1 MLLTDTHCH
10 LNLAQ
15 FDADREQVLER
26 AWQAGL
32 THILVPG
39 LDIESSRAA
48 VILANRYPRVHAA
61 AGVHPNESL
70 SWNSETAGK
79 LREISLDPKVVSIGE
94 IGLDYYWDSVP
105 HPIQQ
110 KALRE
115 QLSLAGELGLPVAV
129 HFREKG
135 DSIAGPCASD
145 LMLIL
150 EEWCKGLK
158 LAGNPLASS
167 PGVLHSFSGSLEMA
181 QFAINLGFYI
191 GVSGSVTYKNAHLKQ
206 QLVAAIPRE
215 RILLETDAPFQAPV
229 PHRGKRNEPAF
240 VRLIADKIALVNSC
254 TSDQVASATSEN
266 AHQLFAWD

>member
-15 FDADREQVLER
+15 FDADREEVLER

-32 THILVPG
+32 TRILVPG
-39 LDIESSRAA
+39 LSIESSRAA
-48 VILANRYPRVHAA
+48 VILADQHPRVFAA
-61 AGVHPNESL
+61 AGIHPSESL
-70 SWNSETAGK
+70 SWNKETAGI
-79 LREISLDPKVVSIGE
+79 LREISLNPKVVSIGE
-94 IGLDYYWDSVP
+94 IGLDYYWDAVP
-105 HPIQQ
+105 APLQQ

-115 QLSLAGELGLPVAV
+115 QLSLAGELGLPVMV

-135 DSIAGPCASD
+135 DAASGPCASD

-150 EEWCKGLK
+150 EEWCTGLK
-158 LAGNPLASS
+158 VAANPLADR

-181 QFAINLGFYI
+181 LAAITLGFFI

-206 QLVAAIPRE
+206 QLVSAIPLE

-229 PHRGKRNEPAF
+229 PRRGKRNEPAC
-240 VRLIADKIALVNSC
+240 VGLIADKIALVNLC
-254 TSDQVASATSEN
+254 TSEQVAFATSEN
-266 AHQLFAWD
+266 ARRLFAWD